1 MHEKHYNIFPLA
13 SIFYHLIFLTLQKVN
28 FPLHEVYE
36 GEYQNFRLKLKS
48 QNAFDKQRLEAQTK
62 VQALKNKLKTPRQRR
77 KNTKKQTKTELENKN
92 TTKTREKKQPVP

>member
-62 VQALKNKLKTPRQRR
+62 VQALKNKLKTPSKRR
-77 KNTKKQTKTELENKN
+77 KTKNTELETNNEQKQNK
-92 TTKTREKKQPVP
+92 KPVP